1 MYKHQLKKK
10 KKKEGGLCNNLYVIK
25 LQVSGPVTANVTMF
39 DLHIID
45 IMQPPNHALTMHLTS
60 SSASLDL
67 WHHHLGH
74 LYTNAITRMV
84 DEGLMIGMT
93 ISDREV
99 PSGLC
104 EPCLEGK

>member
-1 MYKHQLKKK
+1 
-10 KKKEGGLCNNLYVIK
+10 
-25 LQVSGPVTANVTMF
+25 MF

-74 LYTNAITRMV
+74 LYTNAITRMM

-104 EPCLEGK
+104 KPCLEWK